1 MPAQKALRQNLIT
14 RREGSHMKKAA
25 LFAFGSLL
33 FGMMA
38 SGQVLAR
45 TARTELR
52 NPQGEVVGSATLTQ
66 EVDGVTISV
75 RVSKLTPGHHAF
87 HVHAVGKCEPPGFT
101 SAGGHFNPTDQPH
114 PGHAGDL
121 PGLLAKVDGQASLT
135 LQTDRFQL
143 EDLFDAD
150 GSALI
155 VHAGPDNHANIPKDR
170 YRPDPDAT
178 TLATG
183 DAGARVACGVITK

>member
-1 MPAQKALRQNLIT
+1 MRKVI
-14 RREGSHMKKAA
+14 
-25 LFAFGSLL
+25 LFAVGSLL
-33 FGMMA
+33 FSMMT
-38 SGQVLAR
+38 SGQVLAQM
-45 TARTELR
+45 ARAELR

-75 RVSKLTPGHHAF
+75 QVSKLTPGHHAF

-101 SAGGHFNPTDQPH
+101 SAGGHFNPDGQPH

-121 PGLLAKVDGQASLT
+121 PSLLAKADGRVSLT
-135 LQTDRFQL
+135 LKTDRFKL

-155 VHAGPDNHANIPKDR
+155 VHAGPDNYANIPKDR

-183 DAGARVACGVITK
+183 DAGGRVACGVIAK